1 MNTFGSIKELLSTLK
16 REHELL
22 TEMFEK
28 RKSLSY
34 KYDFALELV
43 DFDEDRIQYLINH
56 SVIRQNGPYL
66 EIDDQFLQFFE
77 MVLEVN
83 EEINISYVNENIQN
97 VKQNILYYLQEN
109 SENRKYNYLRAVKT
123 AFRKIG
129 LITLRNVVDLKRNV
143 ENTFKNEPNYK
154 VKKAKLENL
163 DRKRIDINSLIDQT
177 ERLISEEE
185 QTFFRSALDEEL
197 KQIVTDTRLQ
207 LNDCRHNLIEIQKQV
222 IEYLNQ
228 IKYQSGIIEKIR
240 QIKYLKDQFE
250 IRSKT
255 NLIEALAK
263 DNAVIFEPNPSF
275 QFKLSL
281 NYLQTDDVAYDSIK
295 KVSRRIKQGVRF
307 DLPIA
312 ENISNEYLETRFEE
326 EIQINLEEVKN
337 GFVAS
342 GKHLFEFVM
351 GYDFAKEIP
360 FDERVT
366 IYCQLASQYEA
377 VFNVTEKFNAQREIE
392 YAVVYPR

>member
-1 MNTFGSIKELLSTLK
+1 MNTFSSIKELLSTLY
-16 REHELL
+16 REQKLL
-22 TEMFEK
+22 SEMFEK
-28 RKSLSY
+28 RKTLSY
-34 KYDFALELV
+34 KYDFALEMV
-43 DFDEDRIQYLINH
+43 DHEDRIQSLINH
-56 SVIRQNGPYL
+56 SVIRPNGPYL

-83 EEINISYVNENIQN
+83 EEINISYINENIQN
-97 VKQNILYYLQEN
+97 VKDNILYYLQEN
-109 SENRKYNYLRAVKT
+109 NENRKYSYLRTVKA

-129 LITLRNVVDLKRNV
+129 LITIRNVVDLKRNV

-154 VKKAKLENL
+154 IKKAKLENL

-185 QTFFRSALDEEL
+185 QTFFKSALDEEL
-197 KQIVTDTRLQ
+197 KQIIIHTRLQ
-207 LNDCRHNLIEIQKQV
+207 LNECRHNLIEIQKQI

-255 NLIEALAK
+255 NLIEVLAK
-263 DNAVIFEPNPSF
+263 NNAAILEPNPSYPL
-275 QFKLSL
+275 KLSL
-281 NYLQTDDVAYDSIK
+281 DYLQTDDVAYESIK
-295 KVSRRIKQGVRF
+295 KVSKRVKMGVRL

-312 ENISNEYLETRFEE
+312 ENISNEYLETQIEE
-326 EIQINLEEVKN
+326 EIQVNLEEVKN

-377 VFNVTEKFNAQREIE
+377 VFNVTEKFNAQREFE
-392 YAVVYPR
+392 FALVYPR